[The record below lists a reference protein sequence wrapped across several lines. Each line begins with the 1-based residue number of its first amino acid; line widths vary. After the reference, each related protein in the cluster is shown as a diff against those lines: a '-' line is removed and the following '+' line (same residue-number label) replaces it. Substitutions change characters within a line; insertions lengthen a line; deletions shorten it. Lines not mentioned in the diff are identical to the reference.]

1 MKKSLFSI
9 LFLVTILCKGFSQD
23 YATLVKQGYKIYG
36 EKDYEKSVQTF
47 EQAFKLAK
55 PKPGDLYNAACAAT
69 LGKQIEKAFS
79 FLDQAVDFGYSN
91 ITHLKSDTD
100 LESLHQ
106 DRRWQEILLK
116 IEKKEAEEL
125 AKLKYPKILKRI
137 DSMEVCDQ
145 AIRDKYNDLRKK
157 GGKRESPEMQSMI
170 QEMKAVDSLNMI
182 ETKKLFKQYGFLGF
196 EEVGKK
202 GSHEFWLLIQHSDK
216 DPKFQEDVL
225 QEMKKHIERKNANGT
240 DYAYLIDRVNINTG
254 KPQIYGTQTRRSQ
267 ETGKTDITNLFEPEN
282 VNKRRA
288 EVGLGTIEE
297 YLEMLDQYYGA
308 KPKEKPVVK
317 TQ

>member
-9 LFLVTILCKGFSQD
+9 LFLVTILSKGFSQD
-23 YATLVKQGYKIYG
+23 YATLVMQGYKIYG

-55 PKPGDLYNAACAAT
+55 PKSGDLYNAACSAT

-79 FLDQAVDFGYSN
+79 FLEQAVDFGYSN

-125 AKLKYPKILKRI
+125 AKLKYPKITQLL
-137 DSMEVCDQ
+137 DSMSVSDQ
-145 AIRDKYNDLRKK
+145 SVRNKNTDLRKK
-157 GGKRESPEMQSMI
+157 GVNRESPEMRSVI
-170 QEMKAVDSLNMI
+170 QEMKLVDSLNLI
-182 ETKKLFKQYGFLGF
+182 VIKRLFKQHGFLGF

-202 GSHEFWLLIQHSDK
+202 GSHNFWLIIQHSDQ
-216 DPKFQEDVL
+216 DPKFQDDVL
-225 QEMKKHIERKNANGT
+225 QEMKKHIERKNADGT
-240 DYAYLIDRVNINTG
+240 DYAYLIDRVNVNTG
-254 KPQIYGTQTRRSQ
+254 KLQMYGTQARRSHA
-267 ETGKTDITNLFEPEN
+267 TDKVEILNLFEPEN

-297 YLEMLDQYYGA
+297 YIEMLDSYFA
-308 KPKEKPVVK
+308 RKPQEKPADK
-317 TQ
+317 AQ